1 LAFALDAA
9 DGDGAGLA
17 VGHGK
22 WRNMTSDERARLN
35 TEFALDLAMQGFDL
49 GTVLKAFAQ
58 VREFR
63 ALGAKS
69 HPMCRAL
76 TKALIGE
83 TTTWQQWAS
92 RSCSRP
98 TGRRRDHD
106 RQERHAAGLGNRA
119 ERP

>member
-1 LAFALDAA
+1 
-9 DGDGAGLA
+9 
-17 VGHGK
+17 
-22 WRNMTSDERARLN
+22 MTSDERARLN

-83 TTTWQQWAS
+83 TYDMATMGFEELLETYA
-92 RSCSRP
+92 P
-98 TGRRRDHD
+98 
-106 RQERHAAGLGNRA
+106 RQGSAT
-119 ERP
+119 

>member
-1 LAFALDAA
+1 MAK
-9 DGDGAGLA
+9 
-17 VGHGK
+17 H
-22 WRNMTSDERARLN
+22 DERRTRAAEDGIRARSRDARLRSR
-35 TEFALDLAMQGFDL
+35 
-49 GTVLKAFAQ
+49 TVLKAFAQ

-119 ERP
+119 DLRAERP